1 MISKQRK
8 PPSQVQLS
16 PALKM
21 TLRIKVYKTHIKQWG
36 LDKKNK
42 ENEMRAV
49 IRKTACRATEGKDS
63 TFYIRGKTV
72 DFENVVR
79 YWQRKGVFSIDEI
92 IARREASKT
101 PEAVEC
107 YTPVLSPLRTPD
119 ELARDERMLVAIR
132 DYHQLS
138 LQAGMRSSSITTQL
152 GTLYSLS
159 ILSCDLF
166 HKQLSHEAGQAL
178 IKATAEIQSIVQA
191 QSPDSVSYMLGTIQY
206 LHSHDK
212 AEIAKSI
219 LRQFAAMSHHL
230 FPSEHPSRII
240 WSRLASVDLSD
251 RGHYGHVS
259 RLSMRV
265 NVECMEKLLGPL
277 HETTV
282 AAKLDMLAS
291 YQGTQHHREWEFGL
305 KILLRECELTF
316 GSDADRTS
324 RVGLEL
330 ACYCLRTANPVEG
343 KRFAQ
348 AVCNQT
354 SSKDWR
360 VHGLDLLARSQH
372 DLGEIVAAEEM
383 IRKAIDLGI
392 TIWGCHDGEVH
403 QMMLVLEDWLAQ
415 EGKLNSAA
423 QLREE
428 RMGYWEPVELL

>member
-16 PALKM
+16 PALTM

-49 IRKTACRATEGKDS
+49 IRKTACRATKGKDS

-119 ELARDERMLVAIR
+119 ELARDERMLVAVR
-132 DYHQLS
+132 DYQQLS
-138 LQAGMRSSSITTQL
+138 LQTGMGSSSILTQL
-152 GTLYSLS
+152 TTLYSLS

-166 HKQLSHEAGQAL
+166 HKQSSHEAGQAL
-178 IKATAEIQSIVQA
+178 IKATAGIQSIVQA

-206 LHSHDK
+206 LHSHNK

-251 RGHYGHVS
+251 RGHFGHVS

-265 NVECMEKLLGPL
+265 NVDWLEKLLGPL
-277 HETTV
+277 HHTTIG
-282 AAKLDMLAS
+282 AKLEVSAS
-291 YQGTQHHREWEFGL
+291 YRGSQLLRQRELGL
-305 KILLRECELTF
+305 QSLFRECELTY
-316 GSDADRTS
+316 GPDHDRTS
-324 RVGLEL
+324 RLGLEL
-330 ACYCLRTANPVEG
+330 AWYYLENDNPMEA
-343 KRFAQ
+343 KRRAQ
-348 AVCNQT
+348 AVCNKT
-354 SSKDWR
+354 RSKNWR
-360 VHGLDLLARSQH
+360 VYGLEPLARLQH
-372 DLGEIVAAEEM
+372 KIGEMVAAEENM
-383 IRKAIDLGI
+383 RKAVDLGI

-403 QMMLVLEDWLAQ
+403 QMMLELEDWLAEQ
-415 EGKLNSAA
+415 GELDSAA